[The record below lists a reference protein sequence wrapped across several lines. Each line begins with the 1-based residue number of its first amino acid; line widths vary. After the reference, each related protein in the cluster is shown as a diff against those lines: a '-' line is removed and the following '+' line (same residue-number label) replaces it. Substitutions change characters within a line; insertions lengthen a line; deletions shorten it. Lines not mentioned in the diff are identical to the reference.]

1 MVRKSKPMPSK
12 QRAGHKAYTDW
23 HWGVEPS
30 QVISVKP
37 PNVVKSKEDK
47 KRWEDMNLVECGRL
61 VEIHYAPLDSAK
73 RKDKVYKLS
82 QKNSNACHLAFDMD
96 HKDQRLYFILNPST
110 QKSNLRKLHS
120 EFPYVPLSALSKEIG
135 GRHATDDYEDID
147 VKPIG
152 IMTNVVYACEKK
164 GDGYSFYIHALGE
177 ESGIRPVLAM
187 AKDGSLWF
195 AGGNYTAPIA
205 GITD

>member
-1 MVRKSKPMPSK
+1 MAKS
-12 QRAGHKAYTDW
+12 AGHKAYTDW

-30 QVISVKP
+30 QVVPIKP
-37 PNVVKSKEDK
+37 PSVIKSKEDK
-47 KRWEDMNLVECGRL
+47 KRWKDMKLVECGRL
-61 VEIHYAPLDSAK
+61 VEIHYSPLDSAK
-73 RKDKVYKLS
+73 KKDRVYELS
-82 QKNSNACHLAFDMD
+82 QKDSNSSHLAFDMD
-96 HKDQRLYFILNPST
+96 HKNQRLYFILSS
-110 QKSNLRKLHS
+110 KVKRSNLKK
-120 EFPYVPLSALSKEIG
+120 FKNKYPYVPLEDLAAEVGGKQSK
-135 GRHATDDYEDID
+135 DYEDID

-177 ESGIRPVLAM
+177 ESGVRPVLAM